1 MQKNRK
7 LNSVI
12 LKVGIILILLAAFV
26 GVGLFNVN
34 RAYADSSEVFVEE
47 TLLGTDTESQGA
59 ESYSASDLI
68 VDAGALAI
76 EAVPFDGGGYKI
88 DDPFII
94 ENAGNLAYMAN
105 QINANATYRVNG
117 TTYYYRSSHYRLE
130 LEPGL
135 SGVIDLAGRIWI
147 PIGYNIGHAFTGSFD
162 GNGYTISGLYV
173 DNASLSLGS
182 NAGYGL
188 FGVLGSNASIKNV
201 QVIGANIVAGSNY
214 AGIIAGRASASNV
227 KIEACYVTGTIS
239 TNANRYRGGIIGY
252 AGTSSIR
259 YATIKRCYTNVS
271 FVNGTDSYTGSI
283 AGAYATIT
291 DCLVDSTYSLVGTYA
306 GGQVEFS
313 ARRNG
318 STYTYYGDNGG
329 TTTRST
335 LTNRKTYADDLQ
347 GNYNQRTH
355 TPIWHEEGNGGV
367 LYLNGV
373 GNVYVTSESYVAT
386 QDYTSPTND
395 GDNIPY
401 NSAYNVNLKSA
412 QSKGRVSSSSSSA
425 ASTYEYDGFYN
436 LGERISNAY
445 LKVLS
450 GTNVWVAYEITNLNS
465 EKIVTNSLNTAQ
477 NKSETKTLTADDITC
492 DPTTTSDKNFTSNSR
507 QGYFVIDAVFDNILR
522 VFTIR
527 AYDSSPNNAY
537 HDTIYMYKQ
546 KFQYVP
552 SYYASVLGVQS
563 VDANSINL
571 AISTLTNTSSISYS
585 RRTAYCTTN
594 NTSYSNA
601 SVDAYSE
608 NLVMLRYGDTNPWI
622 GISNSSTP
630 YLAEFKISGST
641 YGLIYDNT
649 YNSDEGCYILNLCD
663 PRSYNTNISIG
674 SVTGTQIDLYFTNA
688 TKLTFN
694 KGTALS
700 DTNVNIL
707 NVQEKSSYWVI
718 NSAASNSR
726 IYRLTSENLSQGG
739 TYSNSSTI
747 SDPSAET
754 TFSYYTFIGWS
765 SLEDIEIY
773 MALKGENEAKAND
786 PAVNYRRTFDDHT
799 YSRLRYTVSSSGVGS
814 CTLVKGWSGTNTA
827 FGNFKGT
834 TITDGT
840 NHRVLDL
847 YSTFKVPNY
856 GEDGNERFRVS
867 FEETNANGELKVDGI
882 TTTLLKV
889 PEPNYTDPNTNEQI
903 GGPKYYI
910 NILDP
915 FDDEKVIV
923 SNITFSRG
931 EDGYFYPNSPIPL
944 GYRVQ
949 FVLNYDYGEKSRFS
963 NEYEYFFSGHR
974 DLDNLKYDLASDEEV
989 IIETPVLDTTTY
1001 WLRYILKPTPTEF
1014 EIEVA
1019 GLEGEN
1025 ITISNAGDILK
1036 GLTFEVEAHGELFK
1050 DMPEPKNGTY
1060 GGYSYLYSGILYND
1074 IVTITFHDV
1083 FDTNDDLYGYHIVS
1097 VKIVNGGISI
1107 TQDSEDEF
1115 KYTTSQIKSSTKVLV
1130 KLARNRTVIN
1140 FELKEANGYDSYLST
1155 KGYSPYSFYVNGN
1168 KCETSTNIIIKTG
1181 DNLTFEY
1188 IYDIYKAFYLQSIK
1202 VNNSV
1207 NSTILSSL
1215 NRDGMSQ
1222 GDSLTSG
1229 EEISISDIIVSE
1241 HDDSFRLNDDDEL
1254 VLSAEPINPI
1264 EVNLTYDIQKFT
1276 IYFEADDATNN
1287 TSSVNSAYW
1296 YFSIVIT
1303 RTITEAATGS
1313 EEITDRIN
1321 PSLTGVPYEIQFG
1334 DTIAVIAHIENSAAV
1349 YEPVGGGMY
1358 TSARPAKDQMATVY
1372 QNDYLDNSDVTVYG
1386 LIHLQRYTV
1395 TFHRYPTTFEDG
1407 TPLNYPA
1414 TWEDGSTRDTKGVN
1428 LWYSYS
1434 IPQDLI
1440 PKISRNGYSCLG
1452 WATTRNATVP
1462 NFSHN
1467 TIIYGD
1473 MDVYPVWSE
1482 ICFTIDYNENLTD
1495 PCYDGIDVVDNR
1507 WLDSKVEHICS
1518 GDEFIFPTLESES
1531 HDFLGWSYYFN
1542 DVECHASA
1550 GKVIIWDFADS
1561 MTFKAVWETK
1571 EYDVQVVIVEA
1582 QSPNGIN
1589 IDYSTQT
1596 NGTKTK
1602 IKYGLLPST
1611 AVNLDVNKPSE
1622 QGYMFIG
1629 YMLEAPNASNISS
1642 LQASLPEVTV
1652 NDDNTE
1658 GRVFTVYVVYKNY
1671 YTLTYFS
1678 AGHGEISIDG
1688 YSSPF
1693 YATYGEEYQFILT
1706 PDPGYIFRYYIV
1718 DPAIYAGNIS
1728 SNNILT
1734 MPASDLTVEAV
1745 FDVAIL
1751 VLTYKAD
1758 HDGSTGATFSDG
1770 TTEKTGSVTY
1780 LDNNYTYGSNTGM
1793 PTPSRTGFDF
1803 GGWTTDIN
1811 WEDIPEDERK
1821 IYTSNTIWDIP
1832 ASTTL
1837 YATWEPES
1845 YDLEFVL
1852 STSGVTNPS
1861 ALESISVVPLGETEA
1876 ETRLPISTNTYQI
1889 RYGEV
1894 LTLPTLTSD
1903 SHDLIG
1909 WYLNTNTQTVYD
1921 AGDTLE
1927 WEQTTGGTL
1936 TAVWS
1941 AKTFTVNV
1949 EIYGE
1954 HLAQNRTSYNYVD
1967 IGNGNTYP
1975 NLPFGTFS
1983 SSTFGVDASGAPSLA
1998 INKPTSSN
2006 YTFVGYALSI
2016 PTGDNISS
2024 TFPTINLLDS
2034 SDYVNSRTV
2043 TLYLVYKNHYTLS
2056 FQASS
2061 TVGSLT
2067 VSVGSVVYR
2076 TNVEVTC
2083 GENVTLNPVATTP
2096 GYHFD
2101 NYTSVPNVAISDNVF
2116 SMPASNVDI
2125 TANFEPDVISLNY
2138 YMNDGTDTLLTTGR
2152 VTFNSADYV
2161 YGASS
2166 TQGMPTPVRDGYTFA
2181 GWYDDDTSGN
2191 IYTSTTTWNKAEN
2204 LANLYAH
2211 WNVLQFAITVNIYG
2225 EVASSD
2231 NKTNLSNYELSN
2243 VARISVSDDDS
2254 TVYNENAT
2262 LNVDFDF
2269 GKTITINGVA
2279 NDGYELYTAR
2289 VGNTNQTLPY
2299 EFVLGSNGA
2308 TINVYYS
2315 RIDYTLR
2322 IDTNAG
2328 SDQVT
2333 GLTSTSYTL
2342 NYGQVLTLPT
2352 LIRRGYTPLGYATES
2367 TATQEEF
2374 TTSYTQ
2380 GLQAQTLYAVWSA
2393 NPYSISVSFRFE
2405 NLNGEYVE
2413 LNELRQFNISYLDY
2427 SAESLSTF
2435 NGEIDYRTQVTI
2447 SNIVVENG
2455 FEVSSVQF
2463 NNVTLNSAGG
2473 NYTFSVPVDGGSVII
2488 YVDRIEYN
2496 VTLDL
2501 DINNATNDDFVDWH
2515 FTDDIA
2521 SRGILFE
2528 QEVELPDLTNY
2539 RSGYDFLG
2547 WGNDGEV
2554 IYKVGDTYT
2563 QGTSAVSLQ
2572 AIWGPKS
2579 YQITYNFNKTD
2590 PCGDEKNVVN
2600 AAWAEEEGV
2609 TRIYSG
2615 DSFTFMPLTS
2625 ESHNFL
2631 GWQLT
2636 YNGRTYTY
2644 EPNSSISWNLVSDE
2658 PFEFV
2663 AMWETK
2669 QFNVTVEAWHANI
2682 TTEDR
2687 ETVNY
2692 SKASNLTNYNQTV
2705 YYGDTVTGIIDGIY
2719 SQTGYTF
2726 VGYYTNSSF
2735 DGSYE
2740 ISIDTPITQ
2749 NTTIYLLYK
2758 NYYELMFS
2766 SSDSSR
2772 GALRAQ
2778 AAGSDLTS
2786 GDYVTY
2792 GETVTLIPE
2801 PNILS
2806 GHTESGYI
2814 FDSYSITPNARIT
2827 NNTFSMPVGVNDQ
2840 VNVIVNFKPKTIT
2853 ITYNANG
2860 GIFSNNQTTA
2870 TGTVTYLGTDYTFKE
2885 IPTYVGHDFIEWNT
2899 EIDGTGNS
2907 YKSTDVQW
2915 IETSTTDTLYAIWD
2929 ETPYK
2934 ITVEVR
2940 SESTTED
2947 NRYTASQDASF
2958 RVEYVNNEDD
2968 QTIQTEVVRTF
2979 EEEVPFGS
2987 TVRVFEISIDAGF
3000 RLARAAFNDQELKRI
3015 DNSYYE
3021 FKVPNSAGTLAIY
3034 LNRRPYNVML
3044 DANTTDSIS
3053 NVAGWNFTQSGNTQ
3067 TATNTYKY
3075 GAGVVLPTPVRL
3087 GYNFLGWEYI
3097 SETYPGGS
3105 TYIVP
3110 SSNVKLTA
3118 SWEIKSF
3125 PITVNIAAAEGT
3137 NLNFGEI
3144 GFSLMN
3150 GDEKILYKDP
3160 NPNNTG
3166 TTFTTDSSY
3175 AFNTELTLNVT
3186 NGTYK
3191 IFSITGIEGLQP
3203 VKSQTF
3209 KVVDSGDVANI
3220 ITITFSAITN
3230 YSIVLKANGA
3240 ESWNAASDTLEGWV
3254 LSNNN
3259 QIATHEL
3266 STGETINLITP
3277 SKTGYNFKGWAT
3289 RDGATVSDYEGN
3301 TYTPTSAE
3309 NQIFY
3314 LHAVWEVIPYDV
3326 TIYYQSENTSEEFA
3340 LSGKDFTVLINGV
3353 ADTINGD
3360 TITGSYDYGTTFEFA
3375 SNGLIIPEGFKFKD
3389 IVIRNVGED
3398 TSETTTNLPYVF
3410 TVPNYEVE
3418 IIIRIERQ
3426 VFDVNL
3432 NPNAGTD
3439 AVEGLPEQFTAK
3451 YGIPVTLPTP
3461 TRSGY
3466 KFDGWTLAQTSTAYV
3481 TTHTQGLTEVTYYAQ
3496 WTRTEFELT
3505 VNLFINGEQSTE
3517 DWTLGYDSTLYT
3529 PTFQDGVYTFQILY
3543 DTYLTFTIDS
3553 MAYRLDRVE
3562 VGDDVV
3568 YTNLVD
3574 FTMPAES
3581 SEINIYLVN
3590 KNYTFTLDASN
3601 YINRSVEVTFPGAD
3615 ASWNVA
3621 NSKATKDIVSY
3632 DVVNLLEPASVGYEF
3647 QGWYT
3652 EPYGEGTPISE
3663 TTFTQNVPE
3672 NVTYYARWGLASV
3685 TLTYTTYLENANDD
3699 EFVQMVSGDENFD
3712 KVFAVAPV
3720 FSHNGDIPFGTLVTV
3735 NFTLNEGFTMLSNN
3749 VTGGNSGTLISN
3761 GNSYTYTFYMPA
3773 TTTEIRFNVTRQLYT
3788 LTFNDGLGTS
3798 VGTVTNLPPSPVSL
3812 KFEQSYT
3819 LPVNVSRSGFTF
3831 SGWFTELN
3839 GQGTQYDNTN
3849 NLYFQ
3854 ANADETLFAYWTI
3867 NDSGLIVRKYLD
3879 GELTTGAGTF
3889 TIAGETAEPN
3899 EAYEYEFNFEVG
3911 RYLSLS
3917 IDPGVY
3923 NLQDVQ
3929 ATGTSLSGTGNT
3941 RRFTMTEEGIVI
3953 SIYFTSRDYTLTLV
3967 GDNYLDSNA
3976 VVSFASSTGWAV
3988 DGSTATYSIRSN
4000 ASVTLISP
4008 ESTGYNFLG
4017 WYSLPEGQGELVYE
4031 AAEEYTQN
4039 TVNNVTLYARWEL
4052 TSSTLTTNVYT
4063 ENADDANFTLSNSG
4077 ISSITLEKFE
4087 DGEWV
4092 SADSDAEISYNTSL
4106 RYVIVTNNGF
4116 NVQNTSFVDT
4126 LGELSS
4132 NGNTYTFEFTMP
4144 GVDTTVTIN
4153 VYRNEYTL
4161 SFENANSSVVTT
4173 SAMPDEIEL
4182 KFGASINLPAAVT
4195 ATGYTFANWNTNPDG
4210 SGTVYPATS
4219 SYTQGAGDEILY
4231 SIWNI
4236 NSHTITIN
4244 VSGAPIDEVGF
4255 TLTDEDG
4262 TEILKSDGVN
4272 TTYLSDE
4279 IEYNTNL
4286 ILTIKSG
4293 IYNIGSVS
4301 GTSGNGN
4308 VRTFTMLDEDMEI
4321 NIIFGE
4327 APYVLTLNPNTSI
4340 ITDYTV
4346 EWTESEIE
4354 DWTEAELS
4362 TITTTIYSN
4371 QTISSLPTPTIKGL
4385 QFVDWYTGPNGTGN
4399 AITSYTQ
4406 TTGENVT
4413 LYAHYTLA
4421 GFDYT
4426 FIVQTED
4433 AVDDVFN
4440 ANLDGINGSVTLQ
4453 TYDASSNTWINNASF
4468 TYGSPINLQYLT
4480 NARFVFTLNSG
4491 FEFTEENI
4499 VTNFNG
4505 VLSNSGNT
4513 YYYTFVMTNEPVTT
4527 TISILRTR
4535 FTLEFNKNTQ
4545 DNVENLPE
4553 IVSLK
4558 MGASYIIPDASN
4570 MVRKGYAFTGNWNVY
4585 SSDGTISATY
4595 NFGNTFVQSTAG
4607 ITILYAEWSPKTY
4620 TIEFDLG
4627 AGTTSSET
4635 TIQVGYDS
4643 SIVMPD
4649 TENAGFILGGWTIK
4663 IKDTDV
4669 TYSVST
4675 GDTLRTLETR
4685 NSADLVGTGATQTF
4699 VITAVWSAGS
4709 NIITVGSRLD
4719 ETLYEQNNLTISSR
4733 PTAPTISLFVNGVP
4747 STSYEAQTGQTVRLE
4762 ATNVPTGYQV
4772 KEWIISGTATQT
4784 NPDGN
4789 LNSVEITDF
4798 TSNFN
4803 VTLVYEPKEL
4813 TVTLADSANGTL
4825 SFATENSGVYNILNN
4840 TATTLTGVNVNVV
4853 ATPSTG
4859 YTFSTATSS
4868 PVVTISPTMQ
4878 GDAANLLV
4886 VGIREDTE
4894 ISAVFTE
4901 RDNIV
4906 IVEGENISSI
4916 RYQISDTESFGD
4928 SFITYNV
4935 NGISIKTGQY
4945 LRLVVT
4951 TSQGYSVTAVV
4962 STNGSVQIEYP
4973 YQENADQ
4980 ALITNITSDLTITVE
4995 TTINE
5000 YTLTTGVVN
5009 NGTEGTVT
5017 VETTPNPSGKF
5028 NYNTSVTVSA
5038 ASQQVDGLDKYNF
5051 VGWYTDLEG
5060 NNLYSTNNPLS
5071 FNITEDIALYAA
5083 FEIKTFTVSYQVGAN
5098 FEAYGSITGETQQT
5112 INFGENAAE
5121 VTAVPGTGY
5130 TFSRWVI
5137 TRGENVSYVTTPNL
5151 TIENVTEN
5159 VTCVAEFNT
5168 IPVTIN
5174 VQVSIEGEI
5183 ITEGIDKVAIQYLS
5197 GAEGDNISTAELLE
5211 MTLNGQSNTPIQI
5224 RAIAKSG
5231 YTFGISQPYTVSGN
5245 VEVQV
5250 NGDVVT
5256 LIAREEETN
5265 VVINFARRSNVI
5277 TSNLM
5282 ISGVAGGGL
5291 IRYQTNSIWQHTGPS
5306 YEVSMPTETTLSYK
5320 IFITPGYQ
5328 LEEEFRNTYVD
5339 AQTYVGNG
5347 YTLTIT
5353 TATEYTGLDD
5363 QYFTEAYDVTI
5374 SGYKTDIQVTIPV
5387 ERLRTLVT
5395 FHNGNRADDS
5405 ETFTAYILYGTTEIV
5420 GATRDQLVPTSET
5433 HTFIGWANSSNAV
5446 IINSSGQLSSTWL
5459 FTNTTYDLYA
5469 QWQEKLIQIN
5479 VEVEPTAALQS
5490 ETNFYT
5496 TLFANSAAYGLR
5508 PEAYETENGT
5518 IYYTRPLSRLYLTL
5532 PVYRSGYIFEGFYI
5546 MNPTSGEYE
5555 KVSAEGSGT
5564 SEDYAT
5570 STNCMINIQSFD
5582 YYTYSDI
5589 LKNGSINIRLVFNVT
5604 TQISARNQYG
5614 DNNRVADI
5622 GGSVRYVDATGVE
5635 STPGILDLV
5644 TSADATIKMIATAD
5658 EGYTFVRWV
5667 DETGMQVSTNPEFQ
5681 TTASQSKHYTA
5692 IFVGNR
5698 IQFTSDYENVTVEVG
5713 NSELS
5718 NDVLYYHYGDIVRF
5732 RYNGY
5737 VVGYDHVGWAL
5748 TSGGEAITT
5757 LTGVNPSYTLET
5769 SYTTI
5774 NINPTF
5780 EMSTVN
5786 VTVIMSGG
5794 GEGNGTITFPGGF
5807 EVDYS
5812 KEGDTYTFT
5821 MPYETNLEFTIVPN
5835 IRYAFDNAT
5844 IAYGDQEP
5852 AAVQVTGNN
5861 FRIEYS
5867 NYGNARNIV
5876 VNINYREIYWREYV
5890 LESGHIIDNGDG
5902 TYSVNPSGGDF
5913 FGNGT
5918 DDYPYELNN
5927 ILDIAKLA
5935 FIINNNIRQS
5945 DRQKAEYST
5954 AVYELSQDIN
5964 FADRFWTPIGT
5975 RDNPFRGTFYLRGE
5989 RLNLFVDDNDELFPA
6004 NTCFDTE
6011 AEYYTLYGKL
6021 FGFLDGANII
6031 VEEPSLLVLWIV
6043 LGVVL
6048 LLILIIIL
6056 VIIISNNR
6064 RKKLMQERQQLLR

>member
-34 RAYADSSEVFVEE
+34 RAYADSSEVSIEE
-47 TLLGTDTESQGA
+47 TLLGADTESQGA
-59 ESYSASDLI
+59 ESYSASDLV
-68 VDAGALAI
+68 VDADAMTI
-76 EAVPFDGGGYKI
+76 EAEPFEGDGSEDYPYKI
-88 DDPFII
+88 YTP
-94 ENAGNLAYMAN
+94 GHLANMAN
-105 QINANATYRVNG
+105 QINGG
-117 TTYYYRSSHYRLE
+117 TTDKHYKLAANI
-130 LEPGL
+130 
-135 SGVIDLAGRIWI
+135 SLAGKIWI
-147 PIGYNIGHAFTGSFD
+147 PAGYNTKHAFTGSFD
-162 GNGYTISGLYV
+162 GDGFTISGLYV
-173 DNASLSLGS
+173 DNASLSLNGTV
-182 NAGYGL
+182 GYGL
-188 FGVLGSNASIKNV
+188 FGVLGQGATIKNV
-201 QVIGANIVAGSNY
+201 QVIGANIVAGSGY
-214 AGIIAGRASASNV
+214 AGIIAGRASGTSV

-239 TNANRYRGGIIGY
+239 TGDGSRYNYLYRGGIIGY
-252 AGTSSIR
+252 GSGASIS
-259 YATIKRCYTNVS
+259 RCYTNVT
-271 FVNGTDSYTGSI
+271 FVNSSSSNYIYTGSVSGGYGTVSNCLADTSI
-283 AGAYATIT
+283 SIIGLGGTVTNCIT
-291 DCLVDSTYSLVGTYA
+291 RTSSTSNTFVGGDSTSISNQRIAY
-306 GGQVEFS
+306 
-313 ARRNG
+313 
-318 STYTYYGDNGG
+318 D
-329 TTTRST
+329 TTRT
-335 LTNRKTYADDLQ
+335 GTPVWRKSGSVY
-347 GNYNQRTH
+347 
-355 TPIWHEEGNGGV
+355 
-367 LYLNGV
+367 YLNGV
-373 GNVYVTSESYVAT
+373 GNVYIDSESYIAT
-386 QDYTSPTND
+386 QDYESELNGLVNNVRNYPYDND
-395 GDNIPY
+395 Y
-401 NSAYNVNLKSA
+401 NAYNYTENKFYEDY
-412 QSKGRVSSSSSSA
+412 KGLVTTSSSN
-425 ASTYEYDGFYN
+425 TTTQYGNFYN
-436 LGERISNAY
+436 LGATITSAY
-445 LKVLS
+445 LNPRTS
-450 GTNVWVAYEITNLNS
+450 TNTWVGYQISDLNS
-465 EKIVTNSLNTAQ
+465 SEIVAHDFNTRQNSDDYLQLSVATITGESSNTKFA
-477 NKSETKTLTADDITC
+477 
-492 DPTTTSDKNFTSNSR
+492 SDSR

-571 AISTLTNTSSISYS
+571 AISTLTNINSISYS

-663 PRSYNTNISIG
+663 PQSYNTNISIG

-726 IYRLTSENLSQGG
+726 IYQLTTENLSQGG
-739 TYSNSSTI
+739 TYSNTSNN
-747 SDPSAET
+747 DPYAET
-754 TFSYYTFIGWS
+754 KFSYYTFIGWS

-773 MALKGENEAKAND
+773 MALEGENEAKAND

-974 DLDNLKYDLASDEEV
+974 DLDNLKYDFASDEEV

-1025 ITISNAGDILK
+1025 ITISNASDILK

-1130 KLARNRTVIN
+1130 KLARNRTVVN
-1140 FELKEANGYDSYLST
+1140 FELNEANGYDSYLST

-1188 IYDIYKAFYLQSIK
+1188 IYDIYKAFYLQSIN

-1229 EEISISDIIVSE
+1229 EEISISDIVVPE

-1264 EVNLTYDIQKFT
+1264 EVDLTYDIQKFT
-1276 IYFEADDATNN
+1276 IYFEADYATNN

-1303 RTITEAATGS
+1303 RTITEAATGL

-1349 YEPVGGGMY
+1349 YERKGAGMY
-1358 TSARPAKDQMATVY
+1358 TSVRTGMSQMATVY
-1372 QNDYLDNSDVTVYG
+1372 QKDYLDYSDVTVYG
-1386 LIHLQRYTV
+1386 LLDLYKYNV
-1395 TFHRYPTTFEDG
+1395 NFHRYPTTFEDG

-1414 TWEDGSTRDTKGVN
+1414 TWTDGSN
-1428 LWYSYS
+1428 LEIKTVSVWYNHTMAAGSF
-1434 IPQDLI
+1434 
-1440 PKISRNGYSCLG
+1440 PKIEREGYTSSGL
-1452 WATTRNATVP
+1452 WSTEKDSTTS
-1462 NFSHN
+1462 NFGAS
-1467 TIIYGD
+1467 TRITSEY
-1473 MDVYPVWSE
+1473 DVYPVWE
-1482 ICFTIDYNENLTD
+1482 KENFTITYEYND
-1495 PCYDGIDVVDNR
+1495 SDVIGRQWSGPAGVT
-1507 WLDSKVEHICS
+1507 LIYS
-1518 GDEFIFPTLESES
+1518 GDEYTFPTLVSDS
-1531 HDFLGWSYYFN
+1531 HIFGGWRYTFN
-1542 DVECHASA
+1542 SNTTTTPA
-1550 GKVIIWDFADS
+1550 GTTITWDFAQN
-1561 MTFKAVWETK
+1561 MTFTAQWIPKT
-1571 EYDVQVVIVEA
+1571 YDVQVVIVEA
-1582 QSPNGIN
+1582 QSPDGIN
-1589 IDYSTQT
+1589 IDYSSRV
-1596 NGTKTK
+1596 NGTRTTVN
-1602 IKYGLLPST
+1602 YGPLPAS
-1611 AVNLDVNKPSE
+1611 AVDLDLNNPE
-1622 QGYMFIG
+1622 AAGYTFIG
-1629 YMLEAPNASNISS
+1629 YMLQVPSSSNISGIY
-1642 LQASLPEVTV
+1642 QTLPNVIIT
-1652 NDDNTE
+1652 DDNTVN
-1658 GRVFTVYVVYKNY
+1658 GVFTIYVVYKNY
-1671 YTLTYFS
+1671 YELTYS
-1678 AGHGEISIDG
+1678 ANAYGNVSISGH
-1688 YSSPF
+1688 SSPF
-1693 YATYGEEYQFILT
+1693 YATYGQTYQFALT
-1706 PDPGYIFRYYIV
+1706 PNQGYIFKNFNV
-1718 DPAIYAGNIS
+1718 TPTNYAGNINS
-1728 SNNILT
+1728 SYVLT
-1734 MPASDLTVEAV
+1734 MPQSDLSVVAI
-1745 FDVAIL
+1745 FDVANIT
-1751 VLTYKAD
+1751 LTYKAD

-2076 TNVEVTC
+2076 TNVEVTY

-2101 NYTSVPNVAISDNVF
+2101 SYTSVPNVAISDGVF

-2166 TQGMPTPVRDGYTFA
+2166 TQGMPTPVREGYTFA

-2211 WNVLQFAITVNIYG
+2211 WNVLQFGITVNIYG

-2243 VARISVSDDDS
+2243 VARISVSDGDS

-2352 LIRRGYTPLGYATES
+2352 LTRRGYTHLGYATES

-2380 GLQAQTLYAVWSA
+2380 GLQAQTLYAIWSA

-2427 SAESLSTF
+2427 FAESLSSF
-2435 NGEIDYRTQVTI
+2435 NGEIAYRTQVTI

-2501 DINNATNDDFVDWH
+2501 DINNATDDDFGDWH

-2521 SRGILFE
+2521 SRVILFE

-2554 IYKVGDTYT
+2554 IYNVGDTYT
-2563 QGTSAVSLQ
+2563 QGTSAVTLQ

-2579 YQITYNFNKTD
+2579 YQITYNFNETD

-2600 AAWAEEEGV
+2600 ATWAEEEGV

-2735 DGSYE
+2735 DSSYE

-2907 YKSTDVQW
+2907 YASTDVQW

-2929 ETPYK
+2929 ETPYT

-2947 NRYTASQDASF
+2947 NVYTVSQDASF

-2968 QTIQTEVVRTF
+2968 QTIETEVIRTF

-2987 TVRVFEISIDAGF
+2987 TVRVFDISIDAGF
-3000 RLARAAFNDQELKRI
+3000 RLARVAFNDETLSVI
-3015 DNSYYE
+3015 DEAYYE
-3021 FKVPNSAGTLAIY
+3021 FDVPNAAGTLAIY
-3034 LNRRPYNVML
+3034 LNRQPYNVTL

-3105 TYIVP
+3105 TYTVP
-3110 SSNVKLTA
+3110 SSNVTLTA

-3125 PITVNIAAAEGT
+3125 PVTVNIAAAEGT
-3137 NLNFGEI
+3137 SLNFGEI
-3144 GFSLMN
+3144 GFSLMY
-3150 GDEKILYKDP
+3150 GDIEILK
-3160 NPNNTG
+3160 NSGTG
-3166 TTFTTDSSY
+3166 TTFTTAISY
-3175 AFNTELTLNVT
+3175 NFNTELTLNVT
-3186 NGTYK
+3186 SGTYE
-3191 IFSITGIEGLQP
+3191 IASITGIEGLQP
-3203 VKSQTF
+3203 VNTQTF
-3209 KVVDSGDVANI
+3209 RVTDPENI
-3220 ITITFSAITN
+3220 ITITFIAITD
-3230 YSIVLKANGA
+3230 YSIVLNANGA
-3240 ESWNAASDTLEGWV
+3240 ESWNAASGTLEGWV

-3259 QIATHEL
+3259 QTATHLL

-3277 SKTGYNFKGWAT
+3277 SKTGYNFIGWAT
-3289 RDGATVSDYEGN
+3289 SYGATVPDYEGN
-3301 TYTPTSAE
+3301 TYTPESAE
-3309 NQIFY
+3309 NRLFQLY
-3314 LHAVWEVIPYDV
+3314 AVWEVIPYDV
-3326 TIYYQSENTSEEFA
+3326 TIYYQSENTSEEFT
-3340 LSGKDFTVLINGV
+3340 LSGIDFTVLINGTV
-3353 ADTINGD
+3353 DTITGD

-3375 SNGLIIPEGFKFKD
+3375 LNGLNIPEGFKFKD

-3481 TTHTQGLTEVTYYAQ
+3481 TTHTQGLIEVTYYAQ

-3505 VNLFINGEQSTE
+3505 VNLFINGEPSTE

-3543 DTYLTFTIDS
+3543 NTYLTFTIDS
-3553 MAYRLDRVE
+3553 MAYRLDSVD
-3562 VGDDVV
+3562 VNGDIRNS
-3568 YTNLVD
+3568 NLVD

-3590 KNYTFTLDASN
+3590 EDYTFTLDASN

-3615 ASWNVA
+3615 ASWNVS
-3621 NSKATKDIVSY
+3621 NSIATKDIVSY
-3632 DVVNLLEPASVGYEF
+3632 EEVNLLEPASVGYEF

-3652 EPYGEGTPISE
+3652 EPYGEGTLISE

-3712 KVFAVAPV
+3712 KVFADAPV

-3749 VTGGNSGTLISN
+3749 VTGGNTGTLISN
-3761 GNSYTYTFYMPA
+3761 GNSYSYTFYMPA

-3798 VGTVTNLPPSPVSL
+3798 VGTVTNLPSPVSL

-4017 WYSLPEGQGELVYE
+4017 WCSLPEGQGELVYE

-4116 NVQNTSFVDT
+4116 NVQNASFVDT

-4173 SAMPDEIEL
+4173 SAMPDELEL

-4210 SGTVYPATS
+4210 SGTVYPAIS

-4244 VSGAPIDEVGF
+4244 VSGAPISEVGF

-4262 TEILKSDGVN
+4262 TEILKSDGIEV
-4272 TTYLSDE
+4272 TYTSEE

-4286 ILTIKSG
+4286 ILTIEAG

-4385 QFVDWYTGPNGTGN
+4385 QFEDWYTGPNGTGS

-4545 DNVENLPE
+4545 DNVENLPK

-4558 MGASYIIPDASN
+4558 MGASYEIPDASN

-4585 SSDGTISATY
+4585 SSDGTVAATY
-4595 NFGNTFVQSTAG
+4595 NFGDTFVQSTAG

-4635 TIQVGYDS
+4635 TIEVGYDS

-4699 VITAVWSAGS
+4699 VITAIWSAGS

-4762 ATNVPTGYQV
+4762 TTNVPTGYQV

-4789 LNSVEITDF
+4789 LNSVEITGF

-4813 TVTLADSANGTL
+4813 TVTLADSTNGTL

-5028 NYNTSVTVSA
+5028 NYNTSITVSA

-5395 FHNGNRADDS
+5395 FHNGNREDDS

-5433 HTFIGWANSSNAV
+5433 HTFVGWANSSNAV
-5446 IINSSGQLSSTWL
+5446 IINSGGQLSSTWL

-5532 PVYRSGYIFEGFYI
+5532 PVYKSGYIFEGFYI

-5589 LKNGSINIRLVFNVT
+5589 LKNGSLNIKLVFNVT

-5681 TTASQSKHYTA
+5681 TTASQSKQYTA

-5698 IQFTSDYENVTVEVG
+5698 IQFTSDYENVTVEGG

-5867 NYGNARNIV
+5867 SYGNARNIV

>member
-34 RAYADSSEVFVEE
+34 RAYADSSEVSIEE
-47 TLLGTDTESQGA
+47 TLLGADTESQGA

-68 VDAGALAI
+68 VDADAMTI
-76 EAVPFDGGGYKI
+76 EAEPFEGDGSEDYPYKI
-88 DDPFII
+88 YTP
-94 ENAGNLAYMAN
+94 GHLANMAN
-105 QINANATYRVNG
+105 QINGG
-117 TTYYYRSSHYRLE
+117 TTDKHYKLAANI
-130 LEPGL
+130 
-135 SGVIDLAGRIWI
+135 SLAGKIWI
-147 PIGYNIGHAFTGSFD
+147 PAGYNTKHAFTGSFD
-162 GNGYTISGLYV
+162 GDGFTISGLYV
-173 DNASLSLGS
+173 DNASLSLNGTV
-182 NAGYGL
+182 GYGL
-188 FGVLGSNASIKNV
+188 FGVLGQGATIKNV
-201 QVIGANIVAGSNY
+201 QVIGANIVAGSGY
-214 AGIIAGRASASNV
+214 AGIIAGRASGTSV

-239 TNANRYRGGIIGY
+239 TGDGSRYNYLYRGGIIGY
-252 AGTSSIR
+252 GSGASIS
-259 YATIKRCYTNVS
+259 RCYTNVT
-271 FVNGTDSYTGSI
+271 FVNSSSSNYIYTGSVS
-283 AGAYATIT
+283 GGYGTVT
-291 DCLVDSTYSLVGTYA
+291 DCLVDSSSSLIGSNGSTTN
-306 GGQVEFS
+306 S
-313 ARRNG
+313 ARRSG
-318 STYTYYGDNGG
+318 TSYTYYNNLGN
-329 TTTRST
+329 TTTSSSYRNT
-335 LTNRKTYADDLQ
+335 LLARTTYTPVTPYDVD
-347 GNYNQRTH
+347 GTRTK
-355 TPIWHEEGNGGV
+355 TPIWHVEGSV

-373 GNVYVTSESYVAT
+373 GNVYVDSESYIAT
-386 QDYTSPTND
+386 QDYSSAINEL
-395 GDNIPY
+395 NNLPY
-401 NSAYNVNLKSA
+401 NNEYNVNGSHSGFA
-412 QSKGRVSSSSSSA
+412 KGIVATSSSSSTQYS
-425 ASTYEYDGFYN
+425 GFYE
-436 LGERISNAY
+436 LGEAIATAYIKPNSNI
-445 LKVLS
+445 
-450 GTNVWVAYEITNLNS
+450 NVWVGYQITNLNS
-465 EKIVTNSLNTAQ
+465 GSLVKSSFNSAQ
-477 NKSETKTLTADDITC
+477 NVSSNVTLYADNITEETTSTSNSNTLT
-492 DPTTTSDKNFTSNSR
+492 SDSR
-507 QGYFVIDAVFDNILR
+507 QGYFVIDTVFDNILYE
-522 VFTIR
+522 FTVT
-527 AYDSSPNNAY
+527 AYDASPNNAY
-537 HDTIYMYKQ
+537 YNSIYMYKQ
-546 KFQYVP
+546 NFQYVP
-552 SYYASVLGVQS
+552 AYYSSLGITVNTTNI
-563 VDANSINL
+563 DLDIL
-571 AISTLTNTSSISYS
+571 TETNTSSISYS
-585 RRTAYCTTN
+585 RRTAYCTN
-594 NTSYSNA
+594 NYAYSSTS
-601 SVDAYSE
+601 SVDSYSE
-608 NLVMLRYGDTNPWI
+608 NLVMLRYGDTKPKI
-622 GISNSSTP
+622 QIKNSTTP
-630 YLAEFKISGST
+630 YLAEFKIEKNNQT
-641 YGLIYDNT
+641 YQIYNLS
-649 YNSDEGCYILNLCD
+649 YENS
-663 PRSYNTNISIG
+663 SYLLSVNNSQTQNSIIDANAKNINIK
-674 SVTGTQIDLYFTNA
+674 LYFTNA
-688 TKLTFN
+688 TKVTFN
-694 KGTALS
+694 KGTALAE
-700 DTNVNIL
+700 NNINL
-707 NVQEKSSYWVI
+707 YNAKDNSGDPYWNSYYSYWVI
-718 NSAASNSR
+718 NTATSNSR
-726 IYRLTSENLSQGG
+726 IYRLTTENLSQGG
-739 TYSNSSTI
+739 TYSNTSNN
-747 SDPSAET
+747 DPYAET
-754 TFSYYTFIGWS
+754 KFSYYTFIGWS

-773 MALKGENEAKAND
+773 MALEGENVAKAKD
-786 PAVNYRRTFDDHT
+786 PAAVNDERRPFENYTIGGNTYPGHT
-799 YSRLRYTVSSSGVGS
+799 YSRLKYDVIYGA
-814 CTLVKGWSGTNTA
+814 CKLVKGWSGTNTA

-963 NEYEYFFSGHR
+963 NKYEYFFSGHR
-974 DLDNLKYDLASDEEV
+974 DLDNLKYGFANDEEV

-1025 ITISNAGDILK
+1025 ITISNASDILK
-1036 GLTFEVEAHGELFK
+1036 GLTFEVEAHGEAF

-1083 FDTNDDLYGYHIVS
+1083 FDTNDDLYGYHIEDVT
-1097 VKIVNGGISI
+1097 IVDNNKGETI
-1107 TQDSEDEF
+1107 TQDDEDEL
-1115 KYTTSQIKSSTKVLV
+1115 KYITSQIQSSTKVLV
-1130 KLARNRTVIN
+1130 TLARNRTVIN
-1140 FELKEANGYDSYLST
+1140 FELNEANGYDSYLST
-1155 KGYSPYSFYVNGN
+1155 EGYSPYSFYVNGN

-1188 IYDIYKAFYLQSIK
+1188 IYDIYKAFYLQSIN

-1229 EEISISDIIVSE
+1229 DEISILDIIVPE

-1254 VLSAEPINPI
+1254 VLSTEPINPI

-1313 EEITDRIN
+1313 EEITDRVN

-1349 YEPVGGGMY
+1349 YERKGAGMY
-1358 TSARPAKDQMATVY
+1358 TSVRTGMSQMATVY
-1372 QNDYLDNSDVTVYG
+1372 QKDYLDYSDVTVYG
-1386 LIHLQRYTV
+1386 LLDLYKYNV
-1395 TFHRYPTTFEDG
+1395 NFHRYPTTFEDG

-1414 TWEDGSTRDTKGVN
+1414 TWTDGSN
-1428 LWYSYS
+1428 LEIKTVSVWYNHTMAAGSF
-1434 IPQDLI
+1434 
-1440 PKISRNGYSCLG
+1440 PKIEREGYTSSGL
-1452 WATTRNATVP
+1452 WSTEKDSTTS
-1462 NFSHN
+1462 NFGAS
-1467 TIIYGD
+1467 TRITSEY
-1473 MDVYPVWSE
+1473 DVYPVWEE
-1482 ICFTIDYNENLTD
+1482 ICFIIDYNENLTD

-1518 GDEFIFPTLESES
+1518 GDEFTFPTLESDS
-1531 HDFLGWSYYFN
+1531 HNFMGWRYTFN
-1542 DVECHASA
+1542 GTEYTASA
-1550 GKVIIWDFADS
+1550 GEIINWDFATS
-1561 MTFKAVWETK
+1561 MTFTAIWETK

-1582 QSPNGIN
+1582 QSPDGIN

-1652 NDDNTE
+1652 DDDNTE

-1688 YSSPF
+1688 YTSPF

-1876 ETRLPISTNTYQI
+1876 ETRLPISTNIYQI

-2101 NYTSVPNVAISDNVF
+2101 SYTSVPNVAISDGVF

-2166 TQGMPTPVRDGYTFA
+2166 TQGMPTPVREGYTFA

-2211 WNVLQFAITVNIYG
+2211 WNVLQFGITVNIYG

-2243 VARISVSDDDS
+2243 VARISVSDGDS

-2308 TINVYYS
+2308 TVNVYYS

-2352 LIRRGYTPLGYATES
+2352 LTRRGYTHLGYATES

-2427 SAESLSTF
+2427 FAESLSSF
-2435 NGEIDYRTQVTI
+2435 NGEIAYRTQVTI

-2501 DINNATNDDFVDWH
+2501 DINNATDDDFGDWH

-2521 SRGILFE
+2521 TRGILFE

-2758 NYYELMFS
+2758 NYYELLFS

-2827 NNTFSMPVGVNDQ
+2827 NNTFSMPVGVNDK
-2840 VNVIVNFKPKTIT
+2840 VSVMVKFKPKTIT

-2860 GIFSNNQTTA
+2860 GIFSYEQTTK

-2907 YKSTDVQW
+2907 YASTDVQW

-3087 GYNFLGWEYI
+3087 GYNFLGWEGN
-3097 SETYPGGS
+3097 ETYPGGS
-3105 TYIVP
+3105 TYKVS

-3144 GFSLMN
+3144 GFSLMS
-3150 GDEKILYKDP
+3150 GDTEILKKDP
-3160 NPNNTG
+3160 KPNDTG
-3166 TTFTTDSSY
+3166 TTFTTDISY

-3254 LSNNN
+3254 LSDYN
-3259 QIATHEL
+3259 QTATHEL
-3266 STGETINLITP
+3266 SIGETINLITP

-3389 IVIRNVGED
+3389 IVIRNASED
-3398 TSETTTNLPYVF
+3398 TSETITNLPYVF

-3451 YGIPVTLPTP
+3451 YDISVTLPTP

-3466 KFDGWTLAQTSTAYV
+3466 NFDGWTLAQTSTAYV
-3481 TTHTQGLTEVTYYAQ
+3481 TRHTQGLIEVTYYAQ

-3505 VNLFINGEQSTE
+3505 VNLFINGVQSTE
-3517 DWTLGYDSTLYT
+3517 DWTLGYDSTLCT

-3543 DTYLTFTIDS
+3543 NTYLTFTIDS

-3590 KNYTFTLDASN
+3590 EDYTFTLDASN

-3672 NVTYYARWGLASV
+3672 DVTYYARWGLASSA
-3685 TLTYTTYLENANDD
+3685 LTYTTYLENANDD

-3761 GNSYTYTFYMPA
+3761 GNSYSYTFYMLA
-3773 TTTEIRFNVTRQLYT
+3773 TTTGIRFNVTRQLYT

-3798 VGTVTNLPPSPVSL
+3798 VGTVTNLPNPVSL

-3976 VVSFASSTGWAV
+3976 VVSFASSTGWTV

-4008 ESTGYNFLG
+4008 ESTGYNFLD

-4116 NVQNTSFVDT
+4116 NVQNASFVDMT
-4126 LGELSS
+4126 GELSS

-4262 TEILKSDGVN
+4262 TEILKSDDVN

-4286 ILTIKSG
+4286 ILTIESG

-4301 GTSGNGN
+4301 GTSGEGA

-4426 FIVQTED
+4426 FIIQTED

-4558 MGASYIIPDASN
+4558 MGASYIVPDASN

-4585 SSDGTISATY
+4585 SSDGTVAATY
-4595 NFGNTFVQSTAG
+4595 NFGDTFVQSTAG

-4789 LNSVEITDF
+4789 LNSVEITGF

-4813 TVTLADSANGTL
+4813 TVTLADSTNGTL
-4825 SFATENSGVYNILNN
+4825 SFATENSGVYNISNN

-4859 YTFSTATSS
+4859 YTFSSATSS

-5245 VEVQV
+5245 IEVQV

-5433 HTFIGWANSSNAV
+5433 HTFVGWANSSNAV

-5532 PVYRSGYIFEGFYI
+5532 PVYKSGYIFEGFYI

-5589 LKNGSINIRLVFNVT
+5589 LKNGSLNIKLVFNVT

-5698 IQFTSDYENVTVEVG
+5698 IQFTSDYENVTVEGG

-6048 LLILIIIL
+6048 LLILIIVL

>member
-26 GVGLFNVN
+26 GVGFFNVN
-34 RAYADSSEVFVEE
+34 RAYADSSEVSIEE
-47 TLLGTDTESQGA
+47 TLLGADAESQGA

-68 VDAGALAI
+68 VDADAMII
-76 EAVPFDGGGYKI
+76 EAEPFEGDGSEDYPYKI
-88 DDPFII
+88 YTP
-94 ENAGNLAYMAN
+94 GHLANMAN
-105 QINANATYRVNG
+105 QINGG
-117 TTYYYRSSHYRLE
+117 TTDKHYKLAANI
-130 LEPGL
+130 
-135 SGVIDLAGRIWI
+135 SLAGKIWI
-147 PIGYNIGHAFTGSFD
+147 PAGYNTKHAFTGSFD
-162 GNGYTISGLYV
+162 GDGFTISGLYV

-188 FGVLGSNASIKNV
+188 FGVLGQGASVKNV

-214 AGIIAGRASASNV
+214 AGIIAGRASGTSV

-239 TNANRYRGGIIGY
+239 TGDGSRYNYLYRGGIIGY
-252 AGTSSIR
+252 GSGASIS
-259 YATIKRCYTNVS
+259 RCYTNVT
-271 FVNGTDSYTGSI
+271 FVNSSSSNYIYTGSVSGGYGTVSNCLADTSI
-283 AGAYATIT
+283 SIIGLGGTVTNCIT
-291 DCLVDSTYSLVGTYA
+291 RTSSTSNTFVGGDSTSI
-306 GGQVEFS
+306 S
-313 ARRNG
+313 
-318 STYTYYGDNGG
+318 
-329 TTTRST
+329 
-335 LTNRKTYADDLQ
+335 
-347 GNYNQRTH
+347 NQRIAYDSTRTG
-355 TPIWHEEGNGGV
+355 TPVWRKSGSV
-367 LYLNGV
+367 YYLNGV
-373 GNVYVTSESYVAT
+373 GNVYIDSESYIAT
-386 QDYTSPTND
+386 QDYESELNGLVNNVRNYPYDND
-395 GDNIPY
+395 Y
-401 NSAYNVNLKSA
+401 NAYNYTENKFYEDY
-412 QSKGRVSSSSSSA
+412 KGLVTTSSSN
-425 ASTYEYDGFYN
+425 TTTQYGNFYN
-436 LGERISNAY
+436 LGATITSAY
-445 LKVLS
+445 LKPRTS
-450 GTNVWVAYEITNLNS
+450 TNTWVGYQISDLNS
-465 EKIVTNSLNTAQ
+465 SEIVAHDFNTRQNSDDYLQLSVATITGESSNTKFA
-477 NKSETKTLTADDITC
+477 
-492 DPTTTSDKNFTSNSR
+492 SDSR

-522 VFTIR
+522 SITVT
-527 AYDSSPNNAY
+527 AYDATPNHSFSTTIGNLKDSFNYTTYYRRSSSGQISLSAPTN
-537 HDTIYMYKQ
+537 
-546 KFQYVP
+546 
-552 SYYASVLGVQS
+552 LGTYTKRGVYS
-563 VDANSINL
+563 
-571 AISTLTNTSSISYS
+571 TSSASGQTYTTSSYS
-585 RRTAYCTTN
+585 TN
-594 NTSYSNA
+594 
-601 SVDAYSE
+601 VV
-608 NLVMLRYGDTNPWI
+608 LVRYGDSSVN
-622 GISNSSTP
+622 ISMKAPSDANGYT
-630 YLAEFKISGST
+630 YLAEYSRPTGYTSIQ
-641 YGLIYDNT
+641 YDNQ
-649 YNSDEGCYILNLCD
+649 YSRLDF
-663 PRSYNTNISIG
+663 NTTISSNCTI
-674 SVTGTQIDLYFTNA
+674 QLYFTNA
-688 TKLTFN
+688 TKLTFAE
-694 KGTALS
+694 GTAL
-700 DTNVNIL
+700 DPDNVDL
-707 NVQEKSSYWVI
+707 VNVSSSYSYWVLNAAKSNGN
-718 NSAASNSR
+718 NSNR
-726 IYRLTSENLSQGG
+726 MIYRLNKTTLSSSSARYYQ
-739 TYSNSSTI
+739 TTLPSATVKYSNHV
-747 SDPSAET
+747 
-754 TFSYYTFIGWS
+754 FYGWS
-765 SLEDIEIY
+765 IDKDIEIFMDIDTTGVKAQVGDTGVRKELAPHDY
-773 MALKGENEAKAND
+773 TRFDASCQALKDWGVSD
-786 PAVNYRRTFDDHT
+786 PDSAFWYGKTDDS
-799 YSRLRYTVSSSGVGS
+799 YGS
-814 CTLVKGWSGTNTA
+814 WVQAAGTNYFT
-827 FGNFKGT
+827 
-834 TITDGT
+834 
-840 NHRVLDL
+840 LQL
-847 YSTFKVPNY
+847 YSTFTVPTVDCDEFKISLGVLDENGIYKVIDNP
-856 GEDGNERFRVS
+856 
-867 FEETNANGELKVDGI
+867 K
-882 TTTLLKV
+882 
-889 PEPNYTDPNTNEQI
+889 EPNYSGSDNPKDE
-903 GGPKYYI
+903 GPKYIINLVDPNYLDENNNPKVVIANIDWHRVDGYI
-910 NILDP
+910 IPYVNGHNYKFPAGYAFQFILD
-915 FDDEKVIV
+915 
-923 SNITFSRG
+923 
-931 EDGYFYPNSPIPL
+931 
-944 GYRVQ
+944 
-949 FVLNYDYGEKSRFS
+949 YDYGVETAYS
-963 NEYEYFFSGHR
+963 NSFTYYFANSEGEPATTEWNGIAGNTYTITSP
-974 DLDNLKYDLASDEEV
+974 LLGAGTTCWLKY
-989 IIETPVLDTTTY
+989 IIDQA
-1001 WLRYILKPTPTEF
+1001 PTEF

-1019 GLEGEN
+1019 GADGEEIIIPDAN
-1025 ITISNAGDILK
+1025 DILL
-1036 GLTFEVEAHGELFK
+1036 GLTFEVEAHGEAF

-1074 IVTITFHDV
+1074 IVTITFNERV
-1083 FDTNDDLYGYHIVS
+1083 FANNGDLYGYHIESVTIVS
-1097 VKIVNGGISI
+1097 GGAGASI

-1115 KYTTSQIKSSTKVLV
+1115 KYITSQIQSSTKVLV
-1130 KLARNRTVIN
+1130 TLARNRAVID
-1140 FELKEANGYDSYLST
+1140 FELNEVNGYNSYLST
-1155 KGYSPYSFYVNGN
+1155 NNYSPYIFIVNGKEN
-1168 KCETSTNIIIKTG
+1168 KNVDEIIVKTG
-1181 DNLTFEY
+1181 DVVQIKTQFDKNLP
-1188 IYDIYKAFYLQSIK
+1188 FYLKQIEDLSYKFEFLNTSKDIDQGI
-1202 VNNSV
+1202 SYDGG
-1207 NSTILSSL
+1207 SYTLTIE
-1215 NRDGMSQ
+1215 D
-1222 GDSLTSG
+1222 
-1229 EEISISDIIVSE
+1229 
-1241 HDDSFRLNDDDEL
+1241 HDPLLKTDTTTIPTGAIRNKIRLNF
-1254 VLSAEPINPI
+1254 
-1264 EVNLTYDIQKFT
+1264 DIQKFIIT
-1276 IYFEADDATNN
+1276 FEADETTNN
-1287 TSSVNSAYW
+1287 TSSINSSYWMFAY
-1296 YFSIVIT
+1296 
-1303 RTITEAATGS
+1303 TIDPTYTYNRQLTG
-1313 EEITDRIN
+1313 EVA
-1321 PSLTGVPYEIQFG
+1321 PSLTGNTLEIYFG
-1334 DTIAVIAHIENSAAV
+1334 DTLNVSANIKNSAAV

-1358 TSARPAKDQMATVY
+1358 TNVKTNKSKTATVG
-1372 QNDYLDNSDVTVYG
+1372 QNDYLNSDITVYG
-1386 LIHLQRYTV
+1386 LLDLYKYNV
-1395 TFHRYPTTFEDG
+1395 NFHRYPTTFEDG

-1414 TWEDGSTRDTKGVN
+1414 TWTDGSN
-1428 LWYSYS
+1428 LEIKTVSVWYNHTMAAGSF
-1434 IPQDLI
+1434 
-1440 PKISRNGYSCLG
+1440 PKIEREGYTSSGL
-1452 WATTRNATVP
+1452 WSTEKDATIP
-1462 NFSHN
+1462 NFGTSTRITTVYN
-1467 TIIYGD
+1467 
-1473 MDVYPVWSE
+1473 VYPVWEE
-1482 ICFTIDYNENLTD
+1482 ICFIIAYNENLTD

-1518 GDEFIFPTLESES
+1518 GDEFTFPELESDS
-1531 HDFLGWSYYFN
+1531 HNFMGWRYTFN
-1542 DVECHASA
+1542 GTEYTASA
-1550 GKVIIWDFADS
+1550 GEIINWDFADS

-1688 YSSPF
+1688 YTSPF

-1706 PDPGYIFRYYIV
+1706 PDPGYIFRYYII

-1876 ETRLPISTNTYQI
+1876 ETRLPISTNIYQI

-2101 NYTSVPNVAISDNVF
+2101 SYTSVPNVAISDGVF

-2211 WNVLQFAITVNIYG
+2211 WNVLQFGITVNIYG

-2299 EFVLGSNGA
+2299 EFVLGLNGA
-2308 TINVYYS
+2308 TVNVYYS

-2352 LIRRGYTPLGYATES
+2352 LIRRGYTHLGYATES

-2501 DINNATNDDFVDWH
+2501 DINNATNDDFGDWH

-2521 SRGILFE
+2521 SRVILFE

-2735 DGSYE
+2735 DSSYE

-2827 NNTFSMPVGVNDQ
+2827 NNTFSMPVGVNDK
-2840 VNVIVNFKPKTIT
+2840 VSVMVKFKPKTIT

-2860 GIFSNNQTTA
+2860 GIFSYEQTTK

-2907 YKSTDVQW
+2907 YASTDVQW

-2987 TVRVFEISIDAGF
+2987 TVRVFNISIDAGF

-3087 GYNFLGWEYI
+3087 GYNFLGWEGN
-3097 SETYPGGS
+3097 ETYPGGS

-3110 SSNVKLTA
+3110 SSEVTLTA
-3118 SWEIKSF
+3118 KWEIKSF

-3150 GDEKILYKDP
+3150 GDIKILKSSG
-3160 NPNNTG
+3160 TG

-3254 LSNNN
+3254 LREDN

-3266 STGETINLITP
+3266 SIGETINLITP

-3398 TSETTTNLPYVF
+3398 TSETITNLPYVF

-3451 YGIPVTLPTP
+3451 YDISVTLPTP

-3466 KFDGWTLAQTSTAYV
+3466 NFDGWTLAQTSTAYV
-3481 TTHTQGLTEVTYYAQ
+3481 TRHTQGLTEVTYYAQ

-3505 VNLFINGEQSTE
+3505 VNLFINGVQSTE
-3517 DWTLGYDSTLYT
+3517 DWTLGYDSTLCT

-3553 MAYRLDRVE
+3553 MAYKLDSVD
-3562 VGDDVV
+3562 VNGDIRNS
-3568 YTNLVD
+3568 NLVD

-3590 KNYTFTLDASN
+3590 KNYTFKLDASN
-3601 YINRSVEVTFPGAD
+3601 YKNRSVEVTFPGAD

-3621 NSKATKDIVSY
+3621 NSIATKDIVSY
-3632 DVVNLLEPASVGYEF
+3632 DVVNLLEPESVGYEF

-3652 EPYGEGTPISE
+3652 EQYGEGTPISE

-3672 NVTYYARWGLASV
+3672 NVTYYARWGLASSA
-3685 TLTYTTYLENANDD
+3685 LTYTTYLENANDD

-3712 KVFAVAPV
+3712 KVFADAPV
-3720 FSHNGDIPFGTLVTV
+3720 FLRNDGTPLGTSVPFGTLVKV
-3735 NFTLNEGFTMLSNN
+3735 SFTLNEGFTMLSNN
-3749 VTGGNSGTLISN
+3749 VTGGNNGILIFN
-3761 GNSYTYTFYMPA
+3761 EKVVPVDPDEPCTYSYTYTFYMPA
-3773 TTTEIRFNVTRQLYT
+3773 TTTVIRFNVTRQLYT
-3788 LTFNDGLGTS
+3788 LTFNDGLDALGPTF
-3798 VGTVTNLPPSPVSL
+3798 VGTVTNLPNPVSL

-3819 LPVNVSRSGFTF
+3819 LPVNVFMAGFTF
-3831 SGWFTELN
+3831 KGWFTELN

-3899 EAYEYEFNFEVG
+3899 EAYEYEFNFDVG

-4017 WYSLPEGQGELVYE
+4017 WCSLPEGQGELVYE

-4116 NVQNTSFVDT
+4116 NVQNASFVDMV
-4126 LGELSS
+4126 GELSS

-4173 SAMPDEIEL
+4173 SAMPDELEL

-4195 ATGYTFANWNTNPDG
+4195 ATGYSFSNWNTNPDG
-4210 SGTVYPATS
+4210 SGTVYPAAS

-4244 VSGAPIDEVGF
+4244 VSGAPISKVGF

-4286 ILTIKSG
+4286 ILTIESG

-4301 GTSGNGN
+4301 GTSGEGA

-4327 APYVLTLNPNTSI
+4327 APYVLTLDPNTTL

-4558 MGASYIIPDASN
+4558 MGASYIVPDASN

-4595 NFGNTFVQSTAG
+4595 NAGNTFVQSTAG

-4635 TIQVGYDS
+4635 TIEVGYDS

-4663 IKDTDV
+4663 IKDTDI

-4789 LNSVEITDF
+4789 LNSVEITGF

-4813 TVTLADSANGTL
+4813 TVTLADSTNGTL
-4825 SFATENSGVYNILNN
+4825 SFATENSGVYNISNN

-4859 YTFSTATSS
+4859 YTFSSATSS

-5168 IPVTIN
+5168 INVTIN

-5245 VEVQV
+5245 IEVQV

-5374 SGYKTDIQVTIPV
+5374 SGYKTDIQVSIPV

-5532 PVYRSGYIFEGFYI
+5532 PVYKSGYIFEGFYI

-5589 LKNGSINIRLVFNVT
+5589 LKNGCLNIKLVFNVT

-5698 IQFTSDYENVTVEVG
+5698 IQFTSDYENVTVEGG

-5867 NYGNARNIV
+5867 SYGNARNIV

-6056 VIIISNNR
+6056 VIIISHNR
-6064 RKKLMQERQQLLR
+6064 KKKLMQERQQLLR

>member
-34 RAYADSSEVFVEE
+34 RVYADSSEVSVEE
-47 TLLGTDTESQGA
+47 TLLGTDAESQGA

-68 VDAGALAI
+68 VDADAMTI
-76 EAVPFDGGGYKI
+76 EAEPFEGDGSEDYPYKI
-88 DDPFII
+88 YTP
-94 ENAGNLAYMAN
+94 GHLANMAN
-105 QINANATYRVNG
+105 QINGG
-117 TTYYYRSSHYRLE
+117 TTDKHYKLAANI
-130 LEPGL
+130 
-135 SGVIDLAGRIWI
+135 SLAGKIWI
-147 PIGYNIGHAFTGSFD
+147 PAGYNTKHAFTGSFD
-162 GNGYTISGLYV
+162 GDGFTISGLYV

-188 FGVLGSNASIKNV
+188 FGVLGQGASVKNV

-214 AGIIAGRASASNV
+214 AGIIAGRADGTGV

-239 TNANRYRGGIIGY
+239 STGNRGGIIGY
-252 AGTSSIR
+252 AYSETSVSIE
-259 YATIKRCYTNVS
+259 RCYTNVS
-271 FVNGTDSYTGSI
+271 FIGSSSYTGAIS
-283 AGAYATIT
+283 GRYGTVT
-291 DCLVDSTYSLVGTYA
+291 DCLVDSSSSLIGSNGSTTN
-306 GGQVEFS
+306 S
-313 ARRNG
+313 ARRSG
-318 STYTYYGDNGG
+318 TSYTYYNNLGN
-329 TTTRST
+329 TTTSSSYRNT
-335 LTNRKTYADDLQ
+335 LLARTTYTPVTPYDVD
-347 GNYNQRTH
+347 GTRTK
-355 TPIWHEEGNGGV
+355 TPIWHVEGSV

-373 GNVYVTSESYVAT
+373 GNVYVDSESYIAT
-386 QDYTSPTND
+386 QDYSSAINEL
-395 GDNIPY
+395 NNLPY
-401 NSAYNVNLKSA
+401 NNEYNVNGSHSGFA
-412 QSKGRVSSSSSSA
+412 KGIVATSSSSSTQYS
-425 ASTYEYDGFYN
+425 GFYE
-436 LGERISNAY
+436 LGEAIATAYIKPNSNI
-445 LKVLS
+445 
-450 GTNVWVAYEITNLNS
+450 NVWVGYQITNLNS
-465 EKIVTNSLNTAQ
+465 GSLVKSSFNSAQ
-477 NKSETKTLTADDITC
+477 NVSSNVTLYADNITEGTTSTSNSNTLT
-492 DPTTTSDKNFTSNSR
+492 SDSR
-507 QGYFVIDAVFDNILR
+507 QGYFVIDTVFDNILYE
-522 VFTIR
+522 FTVT
-527 AYDSSPNNAY
+527 AYDASPNNAY
-537 HDTIYMYKQ
+537 YNSIYMYKQ
-546 KFQYVP
+546 NFQYVP
-552 SYYASVLGVQS
+552 AYYSSLGITVNTTNI
-563 VDANSINL
+563 DLDIL
-571 AISTLTNTSSISYS
+571 TETNTSSISYS
-585 RRTAYCTTN
+585 RRTAYCTN
-594 NTSYSNA
+594 NYAYSSTS
-601 SVDAYSE
+601 SVDSYSE
-608 NLVMLRYGDTNPWI
+608 NLVMLRYGDTKPKI
-622 GISNSSTP
+622 QIKNSTTP
-630 YLAEFKISGST
+630 YLAEFKIEKNNQT
-641 YGLIYDNT
+641 YQIYNLS
-649 YNSDEGCYILNLCD
+649 YENS
-663 PRSYNTNISIG
+663 SYLLSVNNSQTQNSIIDANAKNINIK
-674 SVTGTQIDLYFTNA
+674 LYFTNA
-688 TKLTFN
+688 TKVTFN
-694 KGTALS
+694 KGTALAE
-700 DTNVNIL
+700 NNINL
-707 NVQEKSSYWVI
+707 YNAKDNSGDPYWNSYYSYWVI
-718 NSAASNSR
+718 NTATSNSR
-726 IYRLTSENLSQGG
+726 IYRLTTENLSQGG
-739 TYSNSSTI
+739 TYSNTSNN
-747 SDPSAET
+747 DPYAET
-754 TFSYYTFIGWS
+754 KFSYYTFIGWS

-773 MALKGENEAKAND
+773 MALEGENVAKAKD
-786 PAVNYRRTFDDHT
+786 PAAVNDERRPFENYTIGGNTYPGHT
-799 YSRLRYTVSSSGVGS
+799 YSRLKYDVIYGA
-814 CTLVKGWSGTNTA
+814 CKLVKGWSGTNTA

-963 NEYEYFFSGHR
+963 NKYEYFFSGHR
-974 DLDNLKYDLASDEEV
+974 DLDNLKYGFANDEEV

-1050 DMPEPKNGTY
+1050 DMPKPENGTY

-1107 TQDSEDEF
+1107 TQDSENEF

-1303 RTITEAATGS
+1303 RTITEAATGL

-1349 YEPVGGGMY
+1349 YEPTGGGMY
-1358 TSARPAKDQMATVY
+1358 TSVSPNNKSQMATVY
-1372 QNDYLDNSDVTVYG
+1372 QKDYLDYSDVTVYG
-1386 LIHLQRYTV
+1386 LLDLYKYNV
-1395 TFHRYPTTFEDG
+1395 NFHRYPTTFEDG

-1414 TWEDGSTRDTKGVN
+1414 TWTDGSN
-1428 LWYSYS
+1428 LEIKTVAIWYNYTTPSNVF
-1434 IPQDLI
+1434 
-1440 PKISRNGYSCLG
+1440 PKIEREGYTFSG
-1452 WATTRNATVP
+1452 WSTEKDATIP
-1462 NFSHN
+1462 NFGSS
-1467 TIIYGD
+1467 TRITSEY
-1473 MDVYPVWSE
+1473 DVYPVWE
-1482 ICFTIDYNENLTD
+1482 KENFTITYEYND
-1495 PCYDGIDVVDNR
+1495 SDVIGRQWSGPAGVT
-1507 WLDSKVEHICS
+1507 LIYS
-1518 GDEFIFPTLESES
+1518 GDEYTFPTLVSDS
-1531 HDFLGWSYYFN
+1531 HIFGGWRYTFN
-1542 DVECHASA
+1542 SNTTTTPA
-1550 GKVIIWDFADS
+1550 GTTITWDFAQN
-1561 MTFKAVWETK
+1561 MTFTAQWIPKT
-1571 EYDVQVVIVEA
+1571 YDVQVVIVEA
-1582 QSPNGIN
+1582 KSPDGIN
-1589 IDYSTQT
+1589 IDYSSRV
-1596 NGTKTK
+1596 NGTRTTVN
-1602 IKYGLLPST
+1602 YGPLPAS
-1611 AVNLDVNKPSE
+1611 AVNLDLNNPE
-1622 QGYMFIG
+1622 AAGYTFIG
-1629 YMLEAPNASNISS
+1629 YMLQVPSASNISGIY
-1642 LQASLPEVTV
+1642 QTLPNVIIT
-1652 NDDNTE
+1652 DDNTVN
-1658 GRVFTVYVVYKNY
+1658 GVFTIYVVYKNY
-1671 YTLTYFS
+1671 YELTYS
-1678 AGHGEISIDG
+1678 ANAYGNVSISGH
-1688 YSSPF
+1688 SSPF
-1693 YATYGEEYQFILT
+1693 YATYGQTYQFALT
-1706 PDPGYIFRYYIV
+1706 PNQGYIFKNFNV
-1718 DPAIYAGNIS
+1718 TPTNYAGNINS
-1728 SNNILT
+1728 SYVLT
-1734 MPASDLTVEAV
+1734 MPQSDLSVVAI
-1745 FDVAIL
+1745 FDVANIT
-1751 VLTYKAD
+1751 LTYKAD

-1811 WEDIPEDERK
+1811 WEDVGENERK
-1821 IYTSNTIWDIP
+1821 IYTTDTIWDIP
-1832 ASTTL
+1832 TNTTL

-2101 NYTSVPNVAISDNVF
+2101 SYTSVPNVAISDNVF

-2166 TQGMPTPVRDGYTFA
+2166 TQGMPTPVREGYTFA

-2211 WNVLQFAITVNIYG
+2211 WNVLQFGIIVNIYG

-2352 LIRRGYTPLGYATES
+2352 LIRRGYTHLGYATES

-2413 LNELRQFNISYLDY
+2413 LNELRQFNISYPDY
-2427 SAESLSTF
+2427 FAESLPSF
-2435 NGEIDYRTQVTI
+2435 NGEIAYRTQVTI

-2501 DINNATNDDFVDWH
+2501 DINNATNDDFGDWH

-2521 SRGILFE
+2521 SRVILFE

-2579 YQITYNFNKTD
+2579 YQITYNFNETD

-2735 DGSYE
+2735 DSSYE

-2907 YKSTDVQW
+2907 YASTDVQW

-2929 ETPYK
+2929 ETPYT

-2987 TVRVFEISIDAGF
+2987 TVRVFDISIDAGF
-3000 RLARAAFNDQELKRI
+3000 TLNRVAFNDQELKRI

-3034 LNRRPYNVML
+3034 LDRNTYEVTL

-3105 TYIVP
+3105 TYTVP
-3110 SSNVKLTA
+3110 SSNVTLTA

-3137 NLNFGEI
+3137 TLNFGEI

-3166 TTFTTDSSY
+3166 TTFTTGISY

-3254 LSNNN
+3254 LSDYN
-3259 QIATHEL
+3259 QTATHEL
-3266 STGETINLITP
+3266 SIGETINLITP

-3314 LHAVWEVIPYDV
+3314 LYAVWEVIPYDV
-3326 TIYYQSENTSEEFA
+3326 TIYYQSENTSEKFA

-3375 SNGLIIPEGFKFKD
+3375 LNGLNIPEGFKFKD

-3398 TSETTTNLPYVF
+3398 TSETITNLPYVF
-3410 TVPNYEVE
+3410 TVPNYKVE

-3451 YGIPVTLPTP
+3451 YDISVTLPTP

-3481 TTHTQGLTEVTYYAQ
+3481 TRHTQGLIEVTYYAQ

-3505 VNLFINGEQSTE
+3505 VNLFINGVQSTE
-3517 DWTLGYDSTLYT
+3517 DWTLGYDSTLCT

-3543 DTYLTFTIDS
+3543 NTYLTFTIDS

-3590 KNYTFTLDASN
+3590 KNYTFTLDAYN
-3601 YINRSVEVTFPGAD
+3601 YINGSAEVTFPGAD
-3615 ASWNVA
+3615 ASWNVD

-3632 DVVNLLEPASVGYEF
+3632 DVVNLLKPASVGYEF

-3652 EPYGEGTPISE
+3652 EQYGEGTPISE

-3672 NVTYYARWGLASV
+3672 DVTYYARWGLASSA
-3685 TLTYTTYLENANDD
+3685 LTYTTYLENANDD

-3712 KVFAVAPV
+3712 KVFADAPV
-3720 FSHNGDIPFGTLVTV
+3720 FLRNDGTPLGTSVPFGTLVTV
-3735 NFTLNEGFTMLSNN
+3735 NFTLNEDFTMLSNN

-3761 GNSYTYTFYMPA
+3761 GNSYSYTFYMPA
-3773 TTTEIRFNVTRQLYT
+3773 TTTGIRFNVTRQLYT
-3788 LTFNDGLGTS
+3788 LTFNDGLDALGPS
-3798 VGTVTNLPPSPVSL
+3798 FVGTVTNLPDPVSL
-3812 KFEQSYT
+3812 KFEQNYT
-3819 LPVNVSRSGFTF
+3819 LPVKVFMTGFTF
-3831 SGWFTELN
+3831 KGWFTELN

-3899 EAYEYEFNFEVG
+3899 EAYEYEFNFDVG

-3976 VVSFASSTGWAV
+3976 VVSFASSTGWTV

-4031 AAEEYTQN
+4031 ATEEYTQN
-4039 TVNNVTLYARWEL
+4039 TVNNVILYAKWEL

-4106 RYVIVTNNGF
+4106 RYVIVANNGF
-4116 NVQNTSFVDT
+4116 NVQNASFVDMV
-4126 LGELSS
+4126 GELSS

-4262 TEILKSDGVN
+4262 TEILKSDGIEV
-4272 TTYLSDE
+4272 TYTSEE

-4286 ILTIKSG
+4286 ILTIESG

-4301 GTSGNGN
+4301 GTSGEGA

-4362 TITTTIYSN
+4362 TINTTIYSN

-4385 QFVDWYTGPNGTGN
+4385 QFVDWYTGPNGTGS

-4426 FIVQTED
+4426 FIIQTED

-4545 DNVENLPE
+4545 DNVENLPK

-4558 MGASYIIPDASN
+4558 MGASYEIPDASN

-4585 SSDGTISATY
+4585 SSDGTVAATY
-4595 NFGNTFVQSTAG
+4595 NFGDTFVQSTAG

-4635 TIQVGYDS
+4635 TIEVGYDS

-4685 NSADLVGTGATQTF
+4685 NSADLVGTGTTQTF
-4699 VITAVWSAGS
+4699 VITAIWSAGS

-4789 LNSVEITDF
+4789 LNSVEITGF

-4813 TVTLADSANGTL
+4813 TVTLADSTNGTL
-4825 SFATENSGVYNILNN
+4825 SFATENSGVYNISNN

-4859 YTFSTATSS
+4859 YTFSSATSS

-4894 ISAVFTE
+4894 ISAVFIE

-5151 TIENVTEN
+5151 IIENVTEN

-5433 HTFIGWANSSNAV
+5433 HTFVGWANSSNAV

-5532 PVYRSGYIFEGFYI
+5532 PVYKSGYIFEGFYI

-5698 IQFTSDYENVTVEVG
+5698 IQFTSDYENVTVEGG

-5718 NDVLYYHYGDIVRF
+5718 NDILYYHYGDIVRF

>member
-1 MQKNRK
+1 MGWRYT
-7 LNSVI
+7 
-12 LKVGIILILLAAFV
+12 F
-26 GVGLFNVN
+26 
-34 RAYADSSEVFVEE
+34 
-47 TLLGTDTESQGA
+47 
-59 ESYSASDLI
+59 
-68 VDAGALAI
+68 
-76 EAVPFDGGGYKI
+76 
-88 DDPFII
+88 
-94 ENAGNLAYMAN
+94 
-105 QINANATYRVNG
+105 NG
-117 TTYYYRSSHYRLE
+117 TE
-130 LEPGL
+130 
-135 SGVIDLAGRIWI
+135 
-147 PIGYNIGHAFTGSFD
+147 
-162 GNGYTISGLYV
+162 YT
-173 DNASLSLGS
+173 
-182 NAGYGL
+182 
-188 FGVLGSNASIKNV
+188 
-201 QVIGANIVAGSNY
+201 
-214 AGIIAGRASASNV
+214 
-227 KIEACYVTGTIS
+227 
-239 TNANRYRGGIIGY
+239 
-252 AGTSSIR
+252 
-259 YATIKRCYTNVS
+259 
-271 FVNGTDSYTGSI
+271 
-283 AGAYATIT
+283 
-291 DCLVDSTYSLVGTYA
+291 
-306 GGQVEFS
+306 
-313 ARRNG
+313 
-318 STYTYYGDNGG
+318 
-329 TTTRST
+329 
-335 LTNRKTYADDLQ
+335 
-347 GNYNQRTH
+347 
-355 TPIWHEEGNGGV
+355 
-367 LYLNGV
+367 
-373 GNVYVTSESYVAT
+373 
-386 QDYTSPTND
+386 
-395 GDNIPY
+395 
-401 NSAYNVNLKSA
+401 
-412 QSKGRVSSSSSSA
+412 
-425 ASTYEYDGFYN
+425 
-436 LGERISNAY
+436 
-445 LKVLS
+445 
-450 GTNVWVAYEITNLNS
+450 
-465 EKIVTNSLNTAQ
+465 
-477 NKSETKTLTADDITC
+477 
-492 DPTTTSDKNFTSNSR
+492 
-507 QGYFVIDAVFDNILR
+507 
-522 VFTIR
+522 
-527 AYDSSPNNAY
+527 
-537 HDTIYMYKQ
+537 
-546 KFQYVP
+546 
-552 SYYASVLGVQS
+552 
-563 VDANSINL
+563 
-571 AISTLTNTSSISYS
+571 
-585 RRTAYCTTN
+585 
-594 NTSYSNA
+594 
-601 SVDAYSE
+601 
-608 NLVMLRYGDTNPWI
+608 
-622 GISNSSTP
+622 
-630 YLAEFKISGST
+630 
-641 YGLIYDNT
+641 
-649 YNSDEGCYILNLCD
+649 
-663 PRSYNTNISIG
+663 
-674 SVTGTQIDLYFTNA
+674 
-688 TKLTFN
+688 
-694 KGTALS
+694 
-700 DTNVNIL
+700 
-707 NVQEKSSYWVI
+707 
-718 NSAASNSR
+718 
-726 IYRLTSENLSQGG
+726 
-739 TYSNSSTI
+739 
-747 SDPSAET
+747 
-754 TFSYYTFIGWS
+754 
-765 SLEDIEIY
+765 
-773 MALKGENEAKAND
+773 
-786 PAVNYRRTFDDHT
+786 
-799 YSRLRYTVSSSGVGS
+799 
-814 CTLVKGWSGTNTA
+814 
-827 FGNFKGT
+827 
-834 TITDGT
+834 
-840 NHRVLDL
+840 
-847 YSTFKVPNY
+847 
-856 GEDGNERFRVS
+856 
-867 FEETNANGELKVDGI
+867 
-882 TTTLLKV
+882 
-889 PEPNYTDPNTNEQI
+889 
-903 GGPKYYI
+903 
-910 NILDP
+910 
-915 FDDEKVIV
+915 
-923 SNITFSRG
+923 
-931 EDGYFYPNSPIPL
+931 
-944 GYRVQ
+944 
-949 FVLNYDYGEKSRFS
+949 
-963 NEYEYFFSGHR
+963 
-974 DLDNLKYDLASDEEV
+974 
-989 IIETPVLDTTTY
+989 
-1001 WLRYILKPTPTEF
+1001 
-1014 EIEVA
+1014 
-1019 GLEGEN
+1019 
-1025 ITISNAGDILK
+1025 
-1036 GLTFEVEAHGELFK
+1036 
-1050 DMPEPKNGTY
+1050 
-1060 GGYSYLYSGILYND
+1060 
-1074 IVTITFHDV
+1074 
-1083 FDTNDDLYGYHIVS
+1083 
-1097 VKIVNGGISI
+1097 
-1107 TQDSEDEF
+1107 
-1115 KYTTSQIKSSTKVLV
+1115 
-1130 KLARNRTVIN
+1130 
-1140 FELKEANGYDSYLST
+1140 
-1155 KGYSPYSFYVNGN
+1155 
-1168 KCETSTNIIIKTG
+1168 
-1181 DNLTFEY
+1181 
-1188 IYDIYKAFYLQSIK
+1188 
-1202 VNNSV
+1202 
-1207 NSTILSSL
+1207 
-1215 NRDGMSQ
+1215 
-1222 GDSLTSG
+1222 
-1229 EEISISDIIVSE
+1229 
-1241 HDDSFRLNDDDEL
+1241 
-1254 VLSAEPINPI
+1254 
-1264 EVNLTYDIQKFT
+1264 
-1276 IYFEADDATNN
+1276 
-1287 TSSVNSAYW
+1287 
-1296 YFSIVIT
+1296 
-1303 RTITEAATGS
+1303 
-1313 EEITDRIN
+1313 
-1321 PSLTGVPYEIQFG
+1321 
-1334 DTIAVIAHIENSAAV
+1334 
-1349 YEPVGGGMY
+1349 
-1358 TSARPAKDQMATVY
+1358 
-1372 QNDYLDNSDVTVYG
+1372 
-1386 LIHLQRYTV
+1386 
-1395 TFHRYPTTFEDG
+1395 
-1407 TPLNYPA
+1407 
-1414 TWEDGSTRDTKGVN
+1414 
-1428 LWYSYS
+1428 
-1434 IPQDLI
+1434 
-1440 PKISRNGYSCLG
+1440 
-1452 WATTRNATVP
+1452 
-1462 NFSHN
+1462 
-1467 TIIYGD
+1467 
-1473 MDVYPVWSE
+1473 
-1482 ICFTIDYNENLTD
+1482 
-1495 PCYDGIDVVDNR
+1495 
-1507 WLDSKVEHICS
+1507 
-1518 GDEFIFPTLESES
+1518 
-1531 HDFLGWSYYFN
+1531 
-1542 DVECHASA
+1542 ASA
-1550 GKVIIWDFADS
+1550 GEIINWDFADS

-1688 YSSPF
+1688 YTSPF

-1811 WEDIPEDERK
+1811 WEDVPEDERK

-2101 NYTSVPNVAISDNVF
+2101 SYTSVPNVAISDGVF

-2181 GWYDDDTSGN
+2181 GWYDDDTAGN

-2243 VARISVSDDDS
+2243 VARISVSDGDS

-2299 EFVLGSNGA
+2299 EFVLGLNGA
-2308 TINVYYS
+2308 TVNVYYS

-2352 LIRRGYTPLGYATES
+2352 LIRRGYTHLGYATES

-2427 SAESLSTF
+2427 FAESLSSF
-2435 NGEIDYRTQVTI
+2435 NGEIAYRTQVTI

-2501 DINNATNDDFVDWH
+2501 DINNATDDDFGDWH

-2758 NYYELMFS
+2758 NYYELLFS

-2827 NNTFSMPVGVNDQ
+2827 NNTFSMPVGVNDK
-2840 VNVIVNFKPKTIT
+2840 VSVMVKFKPKTIT

-2860 GIFSNNQTTA
+2860 GIFSYEQTTK

-2987 TVRVFEISIDAGF
+2987 TVRVFDISIDAGF
-3000 RLARAAFNDQELKRI
+3000 RLARVAFNDQELKRI

-3087 GYNFLGWEYI
+3087 GYNFLGWEGN
-3097 SETYPGGS
+3097 ETYPGGA
-3105 TYIVP
+3105 TFIV
-3110 SSNVKLTA
+3110 SSENIKLTA
-3118 SWEIKSF
+3118 QWEIKSF

-3166 TTFTTDSSY
+3166 TTFTTGISY

-3314 LHAVWEVIPYDV
+3314 LYAVWEVIPYDV

-3398 TSETTTNLPYVF
+3398 TSETITNLPYVF

-3451 YGIPVTLPTP
+3451 YDISVTLPTP

-3481 TTHTQGLTEVTYYAQ
+3481 TRHTQGLTEVTYYAQ

-3553 MAYRLDRVE
+3553 MAYRLDSVD
-3562 VGDDVV
+3562 VNGDIRNS
-3568 YTNLVD
+3568 NLVD

-3615 ASWNVA
+3615 ASWNVD
-3621 NSKATKDIVSY
+3621 NSIATKDIVSY

-3672 NVTYYARWGLASV
+3672 DVTYYARWGLASV

-3712 KVFAVAPV
+3712 KVFKTAPV
-3720 FSHNGDIPFGTLVTV
+3720 FLRNDGTPLGTSVPFGTFVTV
-3735 NFTLNEGFTMLSNN
+3735 KFALYEGFTILSNN
-3749 VTGGNSGTLISN
+3749 VTGGNNGILIFN
-3761 GNSYTYTFYMPA
+3761 EKVVPVDPDEPCTYSYTYTFYMPA

-3788 LTFNDGLGTS
+3788 LTFNDGLDALGS
-3798 VGTVTNLPPSPVSL
+3798 SFVGTVTNLPSPVSL

-3819 LPVNVSRSGFTF
+3819 LPVNVFMAGFTF
-3831 SGWFTELN
+3831 KGWFTELN
-3839 GQGTQYDNTN
+3839 GQGKQYDNTN

-3899 EAYEYEFNFEVG
+3899 EAYEYEFNFDVG

-3953 SIYFTSRDYTLTLV
+3953 SIYFTSRDYTLILV

-3976 VVSFASSTGWAV
+3976 VVSFASSTGWTV

-4031 AAEEYTQN
+4031 PAEEYTQN

-4116 NVQNTSFVDT
+4116 NVQNASFVDMT
-4126 LGELSS
+4126 GELSS

-4173 SAMPDEIEL
+4173 SAMPDELEL

-4210 SGTVYPATS
+4210 SGTVYPAAS

-4244 VSGAPIDEVGF
+4244 VSGAPISEVGF

-4262 TEILKSDGVN
+4262 TEILKSDDVN

-4286 ILTIKSG
+4286 ILTIESG

-4301 GTSGNGN
+4301 GTSGEGA

-4327 APYVLTLNPNTSI
+4327 APYVLTLNPNTTL

-4385 QFVDWYTGPNGTGN
+4385 QFVDWYTGPNGTGS

-4426 FIVQTED
+4426 FIIQTED

-4499 VTNFNG
+4499 DTNFNG

-4585 SSDGTISATY
+4585 SSDGTVAATY
-4595 NFGNTFVQSTAG
+4595 NFGDTFVQSTAG

-4635 TIQVGYDS
+4635 TIEVDYDS

-4663 IKDTDV
+4663 IKDTDI

-4789 LNSVEITDF
+4789 LNSVEITGF

-5028 NYNTSVTVSA
+5028 NYNTSITVSA

-5151 TIENVTEN
+5151 IIENVTEN

-5168 IPVTIN
+5168 INVTIN

-5256 LIAREEETN
+5256 LIAKEEETN

-5532 PVYRSGYIFEGFYI
+5532 PVYKSGYIFEGFYI

-5614 DNNRVADI
+5614 DHNRVADI

-5667 DETGMQVSTNPEFQ
+5667 DETGIPVSTNPEFQ

-5698 IQFTSDYENVTVEVG
+5698 IQFTSDYENVTVEGG

-5718 NDVLYYHYGDIVRF
+5718 NDVIYYHYGDIVRF

-5852 AAVQVTGNN
+5852 VAVQVTGNN

-5867 NYGNARNIV
+5867 SYGNARNIV

-5954 AVYELSQDIN
+5954 AVYELSQNIN